1 MKFKS
6 GDRVVIH
13 SSKSHNNG
21 RIVTIDRYTKGKR
34 KDILQV
40 ITRSGKKFF
49 ICEASLSKATIFD
62 EIRNFNDKQLKK
74 LLPWTEKYYEYEGR

>member
-40 ITRSGKKFF
+40 ITRSGKNF
-49 ICEASLSKATIFD
+49 LSAKHHY
-62 EIRNFNDKQLKK
+62 LKPLFLMK
-74 LLPWTEKYYEYEGR
+74 LETLMIIS